1 MFQPSEAILRDCQH
15 NMCPDANTW
24 KSEHIY
30 MEVKL
35 TIKYNIKGVNTYN
48 LKSLNMKIK
57 YKTMIIKSL

>member
-1 MFQPSEAILRDCQH
+1 MPIPLYSHCYTLHVSALRDGQH
-15 NMCPDANTW
+15 NVCPDANTW

-48 LKSLNMKIK
+48 LKSLNTKI
-57 YKTMIIKSL
+57 